1 MYYMVISVGYRTNS
15 DRAIQFRRWAT
26 YILKEFSKK
35 YESST
40 FYQSSSYALIMGEK
54 GYDYEYIG
62 MFDDMNNL
70 IVASLI
76 LLKKIKKNILYG
88 YAPRGFLIDYLNE
101 KLNFSNITRLELENK
116 VKCIYIDKNKNIKI
130 DIK

>member
-1 MYYMVISVGYRTNS
+1 MTLKEISFIEF
-15 DRAIQFRRWAT
+15 D
-26 YILKEFSKK
+26 EFSKK

-70 IVASLI
+70 IAASLI
-76 LLKKIKKNILYG
+76 LLKKIKKIFYMVMHLG
-88 YAPRGFLIDYLNE
+88 DF
-101 KLNFSNITRLELENK
+101 
-116 VKCIYIDKNKNIKI
+116 
-130 DIK
+130 